1 MIDHGKILCPASFVA
16 LDRCDRQSPCSN
28 CKSRKVHCE
37 YRGERPAN
45 SAAASNEDGL
55 RAENQA
61 IRARLDRLEQAVFQ
75 AHHSTAA
82 SASASS
88 VRGSSNGTPN
98 IARTEAA
105 QADEDSHWLESV
117 GAPSDT
123 ILPRFA
129 DRVSIRLETLEQS
142 LASSQQAQVCT
153 ISMPTYDLAMSF
165 LDAYAKALD
174 AMQHIV
180 HIDSTRDA
188 VNRAYS
194 DLEAGREVDPGILCL
209 ILGICA
215 CLTFYWST
223 TGRSWGTELFH
234 ELEPAHKAAA
244 HWAEQGLY
252 AMQQMHLATASYTI
266 ESVQGMIMLT
276 FLFYHIEG
284 FTARVGLMHS
294 SAITMAR
301 SLGLHRTDS
310 PQAATANLSQAE
322 TITKEVQRKVWWH
335 LACTDWLL
343 AFMGGPQ
350 EGTYTIRTMHVNL
363 PRNLNPED
371 LNTRGSEFARPLTE
385 PTVMSYYLQRIR
397 LATTCRE
404 IADDLWTKLQFTDPS
419 DIDPQTILALDLKFE
434 SQTRE
439 LPHFMRLDT
448 SLAQLKESYGEH
460 AATAMDAQR
469 LLIHLML
476 NTRRCKLH
484 MPFLVR
490 VKTHPCFAASRAA
503 GLQAAR
509 TVFEARRHAI
519 QNDKSLVAQKLRL
532 GGLLQHIFFATIV
545 LVMDLCIN
553 RDEIN
558 GATLVEVRESLQIMD
573 DAKESSP
580 IGRRFHESLLNVL
593 RKHNVVLPNTTQQA
607 HSLGP
612 TETAANG
619 SNGISVDLPNGF
631 PGMEANDIDF
641 DSMWQDF
648 MNAGPTL
655 DAQTWDAILSDLD
668 MQPI

>member
-1 MIDHGKILCPASFVA
+1 M
-16 LDRCDRQSPCSN
+16 RQAVTVLELREP
-28 CKSRKVHCE
+28 H
-37 YRGERPAN
+37 
-45 SAAASNEDGL
+45 DL

-75 AHHSTAA
+75 AHHSTAVPA
-82 SASASS
+82 SESS
-88 VRGSSNGTPN
+88 IRGSSNGTPN

-117 GAPSDT
+117 
-123 ILPRFA
+123 
-129 DRVSIRLETLEQS
+129 
-142 LASSQQAQVCT
+142 CN
-153 ISMPTYDLAMSF
+153 ISVPTHDLATNF
-165 LDAYAKALD
+165 LDAYARELD
-174 AMQHIV
+174 AIQHIL

-188 VNRAYS
+188 INRAYA
-194 DLEAGREVDPGILCL
+194 DLDAGREADPGVLCL
-209 ILGICA
+209 VLGVFA

-223 TGRSWGTELFH
+223 TGRSWGGELFRGP
-234 ELEPAHKAAA
+234 EPAHKAAA
-244 HWAEQGLY
+244 HWAEQALY

-301 SLGLHRTDS
+301 SLGLHRTDA
-310 PQAATANLSQAE
+310 PQTVTVTLNQAE

-335 LACTDWLL
+335 LACTDWFL

-350 EGTYTIRTMHVNL
+350 EDTYSMSTRTMHVNL

-371 LNTRGSEFARPLTE
+371 LSTRGPEFARSLHE
-385 PTVMSYYLQRIR
+385 PTLMSYYLQRIR

-439 LPHFMRLDT
+439 LPPFMRLDT
-448 SLAQLKESYGEH
+448 SLAQLTESYGEH
-460 AATAMDAQR
+460 AATAMDTQR
-469 LLIHLML
+469 LLIHLVL

-490 VKTHPCFAASRAA
+490 VKTHPHFAASRAA

-509 TVFEARRHAI
+509 TVFEARWHAI
-519 QNDKSLVAQKLRL
+519 QNEKSLIAQQLRL
-532 GGLLQHIFFATIV
+532 GGLLQHLFFATIV

-558 GATLVEVRESLQIMD
+558 GATLVEVRESLQITD

-580 IGRRFHESLLNVL
+580 MGLRFHESLLNIL

-607 HSLGP
+607 HGLGA
-612 TETAANG
+612 TEPAANG
-619 SNGISVDLPNGF
+619 SNGISVHLPNGF
-631 PGMEANDIDF
+631 PGTEANEIDF

-648 MNAGPTL
+648 MNDGPTL

-668 MQPI
+668 VQPI

>member
-1 MIDHGKILCPASFVA
+1 
-16 LDRCDRQSPCSN
+16 
-28 CKSRKVHCE
+28 
-37 YRGERPAN
+37 
-45 SAAASNEDGL
+45 
-55 RAENQA
+55 
-61 IRARLDRLEQAVFQ
+61 
-75 AHHSTAA
+75 
-82 SASASS
+82 
-88 VRGSSNGTPN
+88 
-98 IARTEAA
+98 
-105 QADEDSHWLESV
+105 
-117 GAPSDT
+117 
-123 ILPRFA
+123 
-129 DRVSIRLETLEQS
+129 
-142 LASSQQAQVCT
+142 
-153 ISMPTYDLAMSF
+153 MPTYDLAMSF

-350 EGTYTIRTMHVNL
+350 EGTYTIRTMH
-363 PRNLNPED
+363 
-371 LNTRGSEFARPLTE
+371 
-385 PTVMSYYLQRIR
+385 RIR

-532 GGLLQHIFFATIV
+532 GGLLQHLFLATIV

>member
-16 LDRCDRQSPCSN
+16 
-28 CKSRKVHCE
+28 KVHCE

-350 EGTYTIRTMHVNL
+350 EGTYTIRTMHVNPL
-363 PRNLNPED
+363 EIS
-371 LNTRGSEFARPLTE
+371 TRKISTQEGQS
-385 PTVMSYYLQRIR
+385 S
-397 LATTCRE
+397 
-404 IADDLWTKLQFTDPS
+404 
-419 DIDPQTILALDLKFE
+419 LDL
-434 SQTRE
+434 
-439 LPHFMRLDT
+439 
-448 SLAQLKESYGEH
+448 
-460 AATAMDAQR
+460 
-469 LLIHLML
+469 
-476 NTRRCKLH
+476 
-484 MPFLVR
+484 
-490 VKTHPCFAASRAA
+490 
-503 GLQAAR
+503 
-509 TVFEARRHAI
+509 
-519 QNDKSLVAQKLRL
+519 
-532 GGLLQHIFFATIV
+532 
-545 LVMDLCIN
+545 
-553 RDEIN
+553 
-558 GATLVEVRESLQIMD
+558 
-573 DAKESSP
+573 
-580 IGRRFHESLLNVL
+580 
-593 RKHNVVLPNTTQQA
+593 
-607 HSLGP
+607 
-612 TETAANG
+612 
-619 SNGISVDLPNGF
+619 
-631 PGMEANDIDF
+631 
-641 DSMWQDF
+641 
-648 MNAGPTL
+648 
-655 DAQTWDAILSDLD
+655 
-668 MQPI
+668 